1 MEKQQLQIDD
11 NFFKQFK
18 SAEELD
24 TFLHSIFKRGVET
37 MLESE
42 LSEHLGYDKHAIEGF
57 NTGNSRNGKNTKLV
71 KTKMGE
77 VSIEVP
83 RDRNGTFEPILLP
96 KRKRMID
103 KIENVI
109 ISLYAKGMST
119 RDIELQVKEIYG
131 INVSS
136 STVSN
141 ITDSLLIDIEQWQK
155 RPLDDTF
162 LIVWLD
168 GISFKVK
175 QDHKIISKTIYVA
188 VGVNTNGVR
197 EVLGLWINETEKA
210 SFWLHVLTELKARGI
225 NDIIIACCDN
235 LKGLTQAIKATFPE
249 TVTQLCV
256 VHQIRNAIKFIP
268 HKDRGAFIN
277 DMKQIYNAINLEDA
291 EIAVKQLDDKWGKK
305 YPYSIKSWYANWTEL
320 TVFIG
325 YPIEIRKIIY
335 TTNIIE
341 NLNRQIRKF
350 TSNKSMFPTDDAVK
364 KSVYL
369 AVLNS
374 EINNTQKIKNWTL
387 IQNQFLLL
395 YPDRIKINNRTLRS

>member
-1 MEKQQLQIDD
+1 MDKQELNINDD
-11 NFFKQFK
+11 FFKQFK
-18 SAEELD
+18 TAEELD

-37 MLESE
+37 MLQSE
-42 LSEHLGYDKHAIEGF
+42 LSDHLGYDKHSPEGI
-57 NTGNSRNGKNTKLV
+57 NSGNSRNGKHTKLV

-83 RDRNGTFEPILLP
+83 RDRNGSFEPVLLP

-119 RDIELQVKEIYG
+119 RDIEAQVKEIYG

-141 ITDSLLIDIEQWQK
+141 ITDNLLIDIEQWQK
-155 RPLDDTF
+155 RPLDDTY

-175 QDHKIISKTIYVA
+175 QDNKIINKTVYVA
-188 VGVNTNGVR
+188 VGVNTNGIR

-210 SFWLHVLTELKARGI
+210 TFWLHVLTELKARGI
-225 NDIIIACCDN
+225 EDIIIACCDN

-249 TVTQLCV
+249 TVTQLCI
-256 VHQIRNAIKFIP
+256 VHQIRNAIKFVP
-268 HKDRGAFIN
+268 YKDRKAFIT
-277 DMKQIYNAINLEDA
+277 DMKLIYNAINLDDA
-291 EIAVKQLDDKWGKK
+291 ETAVKELDNKWGKK
-305 YPYSIKSWYANWTEL
+305 YPYSIKSWYSNWTEL
-320 TVFIG
+320 TVFIS

-341 NLNRQIRKF
+341 NMNRQIRKF
-350 TSNKSMFPTDDAVK
+350 TANKSMFPTDDAVK

-374 EINNTQKIKNWTL
+374 ELNKMHKINNWPL

-395 YPDRIKINNRTLRS
+395 YPDRIKINNTPLRR

>member
-1 MEKQQLQIDD
+1 MEKQQLNIDD

-42 LSEHLGYDKHAIEGF
+42 LSEHLGYDKHSPDGI

-83 RDRNGTFEPILLP
+83 RDRNGSFEPVLLP

-131 INVSS
+131 IHVSS

-141 ITDSLLIDIEQWQK
+141 ITDNLLIDIEQWQK
-155 RPLDDTF
+155 RPLDDTY
-162 LIVWLD
+162 LIVWMD

-175 QDHKIISKTIYVA
+175 QDNKIISKTVYIV
-188 VGVNTNGVR
+188 VGVNTGGVR

-210 SFWLHVLTELKARGI
+210 TFWLHVLTELKARGL

-249 TVTQLCV
+249 TVTQLCI
-256 VHQIRNAIKFIP
+256 VHQIRNAIKFVP
-268 HKDRGAFIN
+268 LKNRGEFIN
-277 DMKQIYNAINLEDA
+277 DMKHIYNAINLDDA
-291 EIAVKQLDDKWGKK
+291 EIAVKELEKKWGDK
-305 YPYSIKSWYANWTEL
+305 YPYSIKSWYSNWSEL
-320 TVFIG
+320 TVFIS
-325 YPIEIRKIIY
+325 YPMEIRKIIY

-374 EINNTQKIKNWTL
+374 ELNKTKKINDWPL

-395 YPDRIKINNRTLRS
+395 YPDRIKINNSPLRR

>member
-1 MEKQQLQIDD
+1 MDKHQMQIDD
-11 NFFKQFK
+11 NFFNQFK
-18 SAEELD
+18 TAEDLD
-24 TFLHSIFKRGVET
+24 NFLHSIFKRGVES
-37 MLESE
+37 MLQSE

-119 RDIELQVKEIYG
+119 RDIEAQVKEIYG

-136 STVSN
+136 SSISN
-141 ITDSLLIDIEQWQK
+141 ITDNLLIDIEQWQK
-155 RPLDDTF
+155 RPLDDTY
-162 LIVWLD
+162 LIVWMD

-175 QDHKIISKTIYVA
+175 QDNKIISKTVYIV
-188 VGVNTNGVR
+188 VGVNTDGVR

-210 SFWLHVLTELKARGI
+210 TFWLHVLTELKVRGL

-249 TVTQLCV
+249 TVTQLCI
-256 VHQIRNAIKFIP
+256 VHQIRNAVKYIP
-268 HKDRGAFIN
+268 LKDRRAFTSE
-277 DMKQIYNAINLEDA
+277 MKNIYTSVNLDDA
-291 EIAVKQLDDKWGKK
+291 EIALKELEKKWGTK
-305 YPYSIKSWYANWTEL
+305 YPYSIKSWYTNWSEL
-320 TVFIG
+320 TMFLS
-325 YPIEIRKIIY
+325 YPVEIRKIIY

-374 EINNTQKIKNWTL
+374 ELNKTQKINNWAL
-387 IQNQFLLL
+387 IQSQFLILH
-395 YPDRIKINNRTLRS
+395 PDRIYFNNRALRG

>member
-1 MEKQQLQIDD
+1 MDTQQLNIDD

-37 MLESE
+37 MLQAE
-42 LSEHLGYDKHAIEGF
+42 LSDHLGYDKHSPDGI

-83 RDRNGTFEPILLP
+83 RDRNGSFEPVLLP

-119 RDIELQVKEIYG
+119 RDIEAQVREIYG

-136 STVSN
+136 SSISN
-141 ITDSLLIDIEQWQK
+141 ITDNLLIDIEQWQR
-155 RPLDDTF
+155 RPLDDTY

-175 QDHKIISKTIYVA
+175 QDNKIINKMVYIV
-188 VGVNTNGVR
+188 VGVNTLGVR

-210 SFWLHVLTELKARGI
+210 TFWLHVLTELKARGI

-268 HKDRGAFIN
+268 RKDRGEFIK
-277 DMKQIYNAINLEDA
+277 DMKPIYNAINLEDA
-291 EIAVKQLDDKWGKK
+291 EIAVKELDDKWGKK
-305 YPYSIKSWYANWTEL
+305 YPYSIKSWYSNWAEL

-325 YPIEIRKIIY
+325 YPMEIRKIIY

-350 TSNKSMFPTDDAVK
+350 TANKTMFPTDEAVK
-364 KSVYL
+364 KSIYL
-369 AVLNS
+369 AILNS
-374 EINNTQKIKNWTL
+374 ELNKMQKIANWSL

-395 YPDRIKINNRTLRS
+395 YPDRIKPNYIPLRR